1 MFSLELSD
9 IQEQIQETA
18 ARFAKERIAPTAIER
33 DIKCEFP
40 REIMNEM
47 GELGFLGMMVDPE
60 WGGSGLDAISY
71 VLAMEEFS
79 KADGSVGIIT
89 SVQNSLVDWIL
100 EKYGNDHQKDKFL
113 RPLAEGKYIGA
124 YSLSEPEAGSDAR
137 QLRTIAK
144 KEGDKWILNGTKNW
158 ISSGSNADVYI
169 IFAQTNPE
177 LLHKGITAFVVP
189 KGLPGMEV
197 GKKED
202 KMGMHSSDTV
212 ELGLNNVELTDE
224 NLISEV
230 GQGFYIAMKGLN
242 GGRIGIASQAVGIAQ
257 GAFERSVKYVQQR
270 KSMGKFLHEH
280 QLIQAKLAQM
290 SMKIDAARML
300 VLKAAYLRDAGK
312 DHIMASSHAKL
323 FASTIANEVTRDAVQ
338 IHGGYGYTR
347 EYEVERLFRDAKV
360 TEIYEGTS
368 EVQQIVIAR
377 EIIKKSV

>member
-1 MFSLELSD
+1 MFSLELDD
-9 IQEQIQETA
+9 IQKQIQETA
-18 ARFAKERIAPTAIER
+18 KRFAEEKIAPTAIER
-33 DIKCEFP
+33 DINSEFP

-47 GELGFLGMMVDPE
+47 GELGFLGMMVDPD

-100 EKYGNDHQKDKFL
+100 ETYGTDEQKEKYLK
-113 RPLAEGKYIGA
+113 PLAEGKWIGS

-144 KEGDKWILNGTKNW
+144 KDGNKWILNGTKNW
-158 ISSGSNADVYI
+158 ISSGSNADLFI

-177 LLHKGITAFVVP
+177 LKHKGIAAFAVP
-189 KGLPGMEV
+189 AGLDGMEI

-202 KMGMHSSDTV
+202 KMGMRSSDTV

-224 NLISEV
+224 NLISEA

-257 GAFERSVKYVQQR
+257 GAFERSVKYTKER
-270 KSMGKFLHEH
+270 KSMGKYLHEH
-280 QLIQAKLAQM
+280 QLIQAKLSQM
-290 SMKIDAARML
+290 SMKIDAARQL
-300 VLKAAYLRDAGK
+300 VLKAAYLRDTGQ

-323 FASTIANEVTRDAVQ
+323 FASTIANEVTREAVQ

-347 EYEVERLFRDAKV
+347 DYEVERLYRDAKV

-368 EVQQIVIAR
+368 EIQQIVIAR
-377 EIIKKSV
+377 EVLKHF